1 MKSIVNS
8 LLAGIVFTVGLA
20 QVATAH
26 HSMAGF
32 DRTKSVTVE
41 GTVKQFKWANPHAW
55 IEIETMKDGKPVIW
69 NFEMTAPSFLVRAGW
84 KRTSLNPGDKVA
96 ITGRPQISGEPG
108 ALFVSVK
115 LADGTVLTE
124 RPPAPV
130 DAAANTG
137 APKQ

>member
-1 MKSIVNS
+1 MKALTMTR
-8 LLAGIVFTVGLA
+8 LLTGILIALGLA
-20 QVATAH
+20 ATAGAH

-32 DRTKSVTVE
+32 DRNASVTVE
-41 GTVKQFKWANPHAW
+41 GTVKQFKWANPHSW
-55 IEIETMKDGKPVIW
+55 IELESMKDGKAVVW

-84 KRTSLNPGDKVA
+84 KRTTLNPGDKVT
-96 ITGRPQISGEPG
+96 ITGRPLLSGDPG

-124 RPPAPV
+124 RAQPAN
-130 DAAANTG
+130 AG